1 MRGAPFGLRPC
12 KGQKLLTIRATFN
25 RHGTT
30 HGSFPTSLIFRKFL
44 FPRGFHL
51 FRGAIR
57 RERPAFYP
65 LFRFST
71 NLNHFYPVAERG
83 ASLSSRNSQHG
94 IWLHQNLHNK
104 KRGSKIPLVKVLAGK
119 GGSCIATARSEAL
132 LLFKKPL
139 VGLGKA
145 QGLTQDKLSIN
156 EQRLYTSCSASRHQ
170 SMLQMRLMRQ
180 PRDSRYF
187 LRW

>member
-1 MRGAPFGLRPC
+1 MRGALFGLRPC
-12 KGQKLLTIRATFN
+12 KGQKLLEIRATFN

-71 NLNHFYPVAERG
+71 NLNHFYPVAER
-83 ASLSSRNSQHG
+83 APSDKIPLVG
-94 IWLHQNLHNK
+94 ILLVAAGIRSTEYGYTQNLHNK
-104 KRGSKIPLVKVLAGK
+104 KRGSQIPLVKVLAVK
-119 GGSCIATARSEAL
+119 GLLSRSPLWVWA
-132 LLFKKPL
+132 KPKVFL
-139 VGLGKA
+139 K
-145 QGLTQDKLSIN
+145 TN
-156 EQRLYTSCSASRHQ
+156 CRSASRDCI
-170 SMLQMRLMRQ
+170 
-180 PRDSRYF
+180 PRARRPATSPCSRCA
-187 LRW
+187 

>member
-1 MRGAPFGLRPC
+1 MRGAPLGLRPC
-12 KGQKLLTIRATFN
+12 KGQKLLAIRATFN

-104 KRGSKIPLVKVLAGK
+104 KRGSKIPLVKVLAVK
-119 GGSCIATARSEAL
+119 GLLPRSPLWVWAKPKVL
-132 LLFKKPL
+132 L
-139 VGLGKA
+139 
-145 QGLTQDKLSIN
+145 
-156 EQRLYTSCSASRHQ
+156 RTSCRSANRDCIPRARHPATSPCSRCA
-170 SMLQMRLMRQ
+170 
-180 PRDSRYF
+180 
-187 LRW
+187 